1 MCELMWHGCKR
12 GDIGGPAMIINL
24 LVIWPGSMV
33 NGVMCQAADTSSLAW
48 LPPRYE
54 HMCELMWH
62 GCKRG
67 GIGGRGN
74 NKSLVS
80 KMASQPDQWSGLP
93 GSRHKLPGGGG
104 RVLRVRVYVWGVG
117 PSSEVRA
124 LACPTSTVT
133 LILKS

>member
-1 MCELMWHGCKR
+1 MGCCARQQTQAPWHGC
-12 GDIGGPAMIINL
+12 
-24 LVIWPGSMV
+24 
-33 NGVMCQAADTSSLAW
+33 
-48 LPPRYE
+48 PPRCE

-93 GSRHKLPGGGG
+93 GSRHKLPGRGDPNYEHIDVVQMNKPVV
-104 RVLRVRVYVWGVG
+104 RPREFLRITG
-117 PSSEVRA
+117 PPRA
-124 LACPTSTVT
+124 FQINNNNNNRRLVT
-133 LILKS
+133 LAEHTSDHGISD